1 MKAFTLCNL
10 RLSLFTLRPEIAESG
25 HKVNCESSHRLT
37 IAKKRD
43 IVRVRERN
51 REQLDS
57 GGGGQGRGLPM
68 AEATTAFDDSRKRE
82 LSAISEQVE
91 FLSSHVQK

>member
-1 MKAFTLCNL
+1 M
-10 RLSLFTLRPEIAESG
+10 FTLRPEIAESR

-51 REQLDS
+51 REQLAS
-57 GGGGQGRGLPM
+57 GGGGGGSGQGRGLPM
-68 AEATTAFDDSRKRE
+68 AEATTAFDDTRKRE

-91 FLSSHVQK
+91 FWSSHVRKLPNKLTN